1 MQLPPTPAIA
11 GLDTARLD
19 ELRDLDPGETT
30 YLDRAIANFE
40 RNSARPARGAAD
52 AHRRRTTTASC
63 GPSAHRLLGSAL
75 NLGASVAVEP
85 LRAIEDLADRGTTES
100 AGALLPALEGAL
112 RRAREQLVTYQQAA
126 HSLVE
131 AHRASTT

>member
-40 RNSARPARGAAD
+40 RNSLALPAELSTHIAQDDHGQLRA
-52 AHRRRTTTASC
+52 
-63 GPSAHRLLGSAL
+63 SAHRLLGSAL

-85 LRAIEDLADRGTTES
+85 LRAIEDIADRGTTET